1 MMEILNIE
9 PTHISPTIRFN
20 PEKNDFSIIG
30 KSAPEDVRALYY
42 PVIDWMDKFKGEII
56 RGDYKIFNET
66 NPLTFRFDLNYF
78 NSASAKFILDILIS
92 LKKISE
98 SGIHVVAEWHY
109 EEDDI
114 DMKEA
119 GEDISELVGMEL
131 KYIIKPSLA

>member
-1 MMEILNIE
+1 MEILNIE
-9 PTHISPTIRFN
+9 PTHISPTIRFI

-42 PVIDWMDKFKGEII
+42 PVIDWMDKFGGEVL
-56 RGDYKIFNET
+56 RGDYKIFNVT

-78 NSASAKFILDILIS
+78 NSASAKFLLDILLS
-92 LKKISE
+92 LKKIYE
-98 SGIHVVAEWHY
+98 AGIPVVIEWHY

-119 GEDISELVGMEL
+119 GEDMSELVEMEL
-131 KYIIKPSLA
+131 KYIIKPSQT